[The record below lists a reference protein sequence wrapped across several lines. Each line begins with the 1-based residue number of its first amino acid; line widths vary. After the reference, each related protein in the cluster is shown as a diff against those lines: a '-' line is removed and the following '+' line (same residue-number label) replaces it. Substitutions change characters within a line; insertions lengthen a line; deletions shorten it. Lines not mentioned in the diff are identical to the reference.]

1 MMGIVPVQVR
11 GRVSTNDAL
20 YASPYHPGFAVSGQH
35 LQPCMVNKSSFI
47 GYAFTA
53 NNSKN
58 SNDNYKN
65 SNINN
70 NYNNDDDDDNNNSSN
85 NNHNSNDDA
94 GYQVII

>member
-47 GYAFTA
+47 GYAFTS
-53 NNSKN
+53 NNKKNNNNKNNNDNDN
-58 SNDNYKN
+58 SNNNNDN
-65 SNINN
+65 NINN
-70 NYNNDDDDDNNNSSN
+70 NDNDK
-85 NNHNSNDDA
+85 NHNNDDA